1 MGRELPTDEPVDTG
15 TGNIFQSAEY
25 KEPADDTPTEDTTD
39 ADVSSEETVEAD
51 APTDEPGNEADS
63 STAATDTGD
72 TPDAD
77 PLGVRKRI
85 DKLTKQRED
94 ANRRSELA
102 EQREA
107 AALRQLES
115 LQRAPPPEPKEPVQA
130 QEPKKALKDFNY
142 NEAAFEDYLSNRAI
156 EAAREAAREEGSKFR
171 EEQNAIS
178 RRDEFKVRE
187 DAFEKD
193 HSDYKAIA
201 HHAKISDPVAGML
214 MGMEDGAEIAYHL
227 GNNEETA
234 LRISGLSDTQA
245 AMELGKIAARLEDKR
260 NAPKP
265 VSNAPAP
272 TPKLEASNPGVR
284 TGYHANMTD
293 TQFRKAREKEIAA
306 R

>member
-15 TGNIFQSAEY
+15 TGNIFQ
-25 KEPADDTPTEDTTD
+25 PPDTATEDTPASTETTD
-39 ADVSSEETVEAD
+39 ASVSSEETVEVD
-51 APTDEPGNEADS
+51 ASTEEPGNEADS
-63 STAATDTGD
+63 SPAATDTGD
-72 TPDAD
+72 TSDAD

-115 LQRAPPPEPKEPVQA
+115 LQQAPAPEPQVQAPEPV
-130 QEPKKALKDFNY
+130 KGLKDFNY
-142 NEAAFEDYLSNRAI
+142 DENAFAQYLNGRAT
-156 EAAREAAREEGSKFR
+156 EAAREAAREEGSRFR

-178 RRDEFKVRE
+178 RRDEFKARE
-187 DAFEKD
+187 EAFEKTNP
-193 HSDYKAIA
+193 DYKAIA
-201 HHAKISDPVAGML
+201 HHAKISDPVAGMII
-214 MGMEDGAEIAYHL
+214 GMEDGAEIAYHL

-234 LRISGLSDTQA
+234 VRISGLPDTQA
-245 AMELGKIAARLEDKR
+245 AIELGKIAARLEDKR

-265 VSNAPAP
+265 VSDAPPP
-272 TPKLEASNPGVR
+272 TPKLEATSPGVR
-284 TGYHANMTD
+284 TGYHKGMTD
-293 TQFRKAREKEIAA
+293 KQFKTMREKEIAS